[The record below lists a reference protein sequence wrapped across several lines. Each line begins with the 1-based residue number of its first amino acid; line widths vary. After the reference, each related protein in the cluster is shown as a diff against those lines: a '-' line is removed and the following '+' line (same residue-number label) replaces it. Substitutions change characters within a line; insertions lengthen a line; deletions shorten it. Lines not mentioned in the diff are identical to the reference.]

1 MRFTTAFFVV
11 ERYCLVADMFDFEAD
26 LQETFAD
33 AVVFGIAAN
42 KSKIYN

>member
-1 MRFTTAFFVV
+1 
-11 ERYCLVADMFDFEAD
+11 MFDFEAD

-42 KSKIYN
+42 KSKIYK